1 MFIKRYFEKSE
12 KPQIVRLGL
21 QHRTNG
27 RLLYRLYKKFKTQE
41 GKSIIPKKSGQ
52 NTWKDISQKRN
63 PFGSKIMFQTLLMI
77 MEIQKKQQRDDII
90 GKN

>member
-52 NTWKDISQKRN
+52 NTFHRREI
-63 PFGSKIMFQTLLMI
+63 LLAA
-77 MEIQKKQQRDDII
+77 KSCFKPY
-90 GKN
+90 